1 MRSFFNCKKMGKHFE
16 SKAVIVTGS
25 SSGIGQT
32 TAVTFAKAGASVVV
46 HGRNEKGIQ
55 ETIQLIEKAGVSKDR
70 VAAVLGSLEEE
81 KTLKQLVDTAIQKFG
96 RIDVLVNAAGIGTK
110 PNTPPESVE
119 NYDFV
124 MNVNLKA
131 PTFLTL
137 LCVPHLEKTKG
148 NIVNVSSIAGQIATQ
163 MGFYGLAKAALDHS
177 TRQFAITLA
186 PKGIRVNTLSPG
198 LVRTA
203 FQERMMPGEGGK
215 AFIDEFEK
223 TIPVGRSGTPQE
235 MADAIKYLAGPKA
248 AYMTGQMIVQ
258 DGGTSLKH

>member
-1 MRSFFNCKKMGKHFE
+1 MGKHFE
-16 SKAVIVTGS
+16 GKAVIVTGS

-32 TAVTFAKAGASVVV
+32 TAVTFAKAGANV
-46 HGRNEKGIQ
+46 

-70 VAAVLGSLEEE
+70 VAAVLGSLEDE

-124 MNVNLKA
+124 MNVNFKA

-148 NIVNVSSIAGQIATQ
+148 NVVNVSSPTQ

-223 TIPVGRSGTPQE
+223 TIPE